1 MRDQGKNII
10 LTPRDIS
17 KNLDTTNKYYNNR
30 IFKRFPVSVC
40 LEMAEF
46 VQSQIITEAA
56 TAMLGP
62 ENSYGAYLV
71 CR

>member
-30 IFKRFPVSVC
+30 IFKRLPISVC
-40 LEMAEF
+40 LEMTGF
-46 VQSQIITEAA
+46 IQNQIITEAA
-56 TAMLGP
+56 IAMLGP